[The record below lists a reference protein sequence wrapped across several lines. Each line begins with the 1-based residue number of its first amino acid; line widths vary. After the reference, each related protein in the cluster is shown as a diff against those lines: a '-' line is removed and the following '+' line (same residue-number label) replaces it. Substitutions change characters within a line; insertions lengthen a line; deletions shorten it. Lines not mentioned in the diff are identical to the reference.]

1 MPTVREIMTKNVV
14 TISKDDTLLEAA
26 EILRK
31 NGISG
36 APVLNEEGELVG
48 IISEADVLKVLEAE
62 RFPFS
67 KLFHLLER
75 EDIKEE
81 LEKATKTRVRDVMS
95 KNPQTIDADASIYDA
110 ASIMHSRG
118 FNRLP
123 VVENGKLVG
132 IVARADI
139 LAAL

>member
-1 MPTVREIMTKNVV
+1 MRVKEVMTRNVV
-14 TISKDDTLLEAA
+14 TLSENDTLLEAA
-26 EILRK
+26 EKLRK

-36 APVLNEEGELVG
+36 APVLNDEGELVG
-48 IISEADVLKVLEAE
+48 IISEADVLKVLEAGK
-62 RFPFS
+62 FSFS
-67 KLFHLLER
+67 KLLHLFEK
-75 EDIKEE
+75 ENVKEE
-81 LEKATKTRVRDVMS
+81 LERAAKTRVKDVMS
-95 KNPQTIDADASIYDA
+95 KNPQTIDANASIYEA

-123 VVENGKLVG
+123 VVEGDKLIG